1 MADHTVIYDAAA
13 AQEMLVTVKSKGEI
27 RALLNAVAKLRALGE
42 QLVPPHM
49 KPLGGEVAGGLREL
63 RPRQGRSDWRPI
75 YMRIGKRA
83 YVVLAVGR
91 HDEFEKL
98 VARARD
104 RARQYESWRT

>member
-1 MADHTVIYDAAA
+1 MHDAAA
-13 AQEMLVTVKSKGEI
+13 AQEIVAIKSTGEI
-27 RALLNAVAKLRALGE
+27 KALPTAVEKLRALGE

-49 KPLGGEVAGGLREL
+49 KPLGGEGAAGLREL

-83 YVVLAVGR
+83 YVILAVGR

-98 VARARD
+98 VARAQD
-104 RARQYESWRT
+104 RARQYEGWRT